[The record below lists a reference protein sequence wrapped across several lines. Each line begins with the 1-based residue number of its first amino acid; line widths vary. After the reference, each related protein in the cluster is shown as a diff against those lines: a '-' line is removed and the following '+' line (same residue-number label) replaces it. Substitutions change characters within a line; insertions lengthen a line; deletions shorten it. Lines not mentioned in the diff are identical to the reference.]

1 MASETVHG
9 RRSLLS
15 LLFHFLKRL
24 DKMMWIN
31 IVTLVHNLAGKVK
44 CIIFAHHHYVASQ
57 QKNSRK
63 LFWLFSLFCPSHL
76 TLQSIQSRPY
86 FHISYVLLGL

>member
-31 IVTLVHNLAGKVK
+31 IVTLVHNLAEKRNILYLLTTTTRRRNRKIVGN
-44 CIIFAHHHYVASQ
+44 CFGFFRCFA
-57 QKNSRK
+57 
-63 LFWLFSLFCPSHL
+63 
-76 TLQSIQSRPY
+76 
-86 FHISYVLLGL
+86 LLI